1 MALQVTMSAKA
12 QRLREY
18 LCTRENIPQA
28 IIMAFDGHRRSIDTS
43 KNGW

>member
-18 LCTRENIPQA
+18 LCTRKNIPQA
-28 IIMAFDGHRRSIDTS
+28 IIMAFDGHQSPIAQV
-43 KNGW
+43 

>member
-1 MALQVTMSAKA
+1 MSAKA

-28 IIMAFDGHRRSIDTS
+28 IIMALDGHQSPIAQV
-43 KNGW
+43 